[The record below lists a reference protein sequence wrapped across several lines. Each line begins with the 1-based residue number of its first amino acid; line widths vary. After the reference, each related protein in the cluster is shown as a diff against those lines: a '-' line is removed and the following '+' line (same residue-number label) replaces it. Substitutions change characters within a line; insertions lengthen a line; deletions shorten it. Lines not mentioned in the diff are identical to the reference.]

1 MHNWSSNNGHVYM
14 VEGGNSL
21 RQPVLDYDVCLAVHN
36 AMQLEES
43 KGSIYELGGPHNYK
57 IKELMEFLSNI
68 LNHRPKYINLSYDD
82 CMKIVLGPNAYFE
95 VYIKSSR
102 NPLIG

>member
-14 VEGGNSL
+14 VEGGNCL